1 MEKKKLVTIVTE
13 SILEKKIAKDVLR
26 LGAHGY
32 TITEASGQGERGMRS
47 SDWEQSRN
55 IRVEVVCDN
64 TIAETI
70 IEYMAQTYY
79 EDYAMIVFVH
89 EVEVVRPEKF

>member
-26 LGAHGY
+26 LGARGY
-32 TITEASGQGERGMRS
+32 MITETSGQGERGTRS
-47 SDWEQSRN
+47 SDWEQNRN
-55 IRVEVVCDN
+55 IRVEIVCDRSVS
-64 TIAETI
+64 EKI
-70 IEYMAQTYY
+70 IEYMAKTYY

-89 EVEVVRPEKF
+89 DVEVVRPEKF

>member
-13 SILEKKIAKDVLR
+13 SILEKKIAKDILR
-26 LGAHGY
+26 IGARGY

-55 IRVEVVCDN
+55 IRLEVICDSAVATRIVEH
-64 TIAETI
+64 
-70 IEYMAQTYY
+70 MSKTYY
-79 EDYAMIVFVH
+79 DDYAMIVFVH
-89 EVEVVRPEKF
+89 DVEVVRPEKF